1 MRIISSKVRGSGRL
15 ARVSGPSRMARQRLK
30 WMDYNEAHGKNA
42 ALTCHYFGISRQTFY
57 RWKRRYN
64 PRDPTTLEERSHRPQ
79 RVRQPTWSPELA
91 QAVLELR
98 EERPRWGE
106 DKLAVLLQKDGWQA
120 SVSMVGRIL
129 TSLKA
134 RGVLREP
141 PANGISAR
149 KRQRAR
155 PYAVRKPKQY
165 QAKEPGD
172 LVQVDTLDVRPLP
185 GVVLKHFT
193 ARDVVSRWD
202 VVEVHTRA
210 TATTAKAFLDALQ
223 ARLPF
228 PLKAIQVDGGSES
241 QASFEQACQQRGVHL
256 FVLPPRS
263 PKLNGHLGTPPAT
276 VDWQWKDKDGQ
287 FHRDGTLTPLEFAE
301 KHVPTPLDEYVC
313 LVHDPRKTSPMG
325 RTFTIAYLGNI
336 VEAPPIKYLN
346 VDIEVIK
353 DIALRQLQ
361 NGRPVWMGCDT
372 SKQMNRELGLWD
384 SELFDYAGV
393 YGADFS
399 LDKEARLE
407 YHQAR
412 MTHAMLFTGVDVVD
426 GKPRRW
432 RVENSWND
440 KVGEK
445 GFFLMNDSWF
455 AEYMFE
461 IAAPKSY
468 LHKDLRKALD
478 LDPIV
483 LPPWDPMGSQA
494 AWSYQGVR

>member
-1 MRIISSKVRGSGRL
+1 MRIVSSKVRGSGRL

-42 ALTCHYFGISRQTFY
+42 ALTCRYFGISRQTFH

-98 EERPRWGE
+98 EERPGWGK

-210 TATTAKAFLDALQ
+210 TATTAKA
-223 ARLPF
+223 
-228 PLKAIQVDGGSES
+228 IQVDGGSEF
-241 QASFEQACQQRGVHL
+241 QASFEQACQQRGAHL
-256 FVLPPRS
+256 FVLPPWS
-263 PKLNGHLGTPPAT
+263 PKLNGHVERAQRTHTEEFYEVYPDDLEI
-276 VDWQWKDKDGQ
+276 V
-287 FHRDGTLTPLEFAE
+287 PLNQALQKWER
-301 KHVPTPLDEYVC
+301 VVQ
-313 LVHDPRKTSPMG
+313 PRS
-325 RTFTIAYLGNI
+325 
-336 VEAPPIKYLN
+336 APP
-346 VDIEVIK
+346 VSGVSDS
-353 DIALRQLQ
+353 LR
-361 NGRPVWMGCDT
+361 V
-372 SKQMNRELGLWD
+372 
-384 SELFDYAGV
+384 SERTQHRY
-393 YGADFS
+393 
-399 LDKEARLE
+399 K
-407 YHQAR
+407 
-412 MTHAMLFTGVDVVD
+412 
-426 GKPRRW
+426 
-432 RVENSWND
+432 
-440 KVGEK
+440 
-445 GFFLMNDSWF
+445 
-455 AEYMFE
+455 
-461 IAAPKSY
+461 
-468 LHKDLRKALD
+468 
-478 LDPIV
+478 
-483 LPPWDPMGSQA
+483 
-494 AWSYQGVR
+494 